1 MKMHIFDIL
10 AKIEEKITNGYK
22 VIETKE
28 VELEK
33 KYLGF
38 SIQEKIDQN
47 VDKLINKAIPAVDNI
62 ITAAKNK
69 MKKEK

>member
-1 MKMHIFDIL
+1 MHIFDIL

-47 VDKLINKAIPAVDNI
+47 VDKLINKAIPAVDKV

>member
-1 MKMHIFDIL
+1 MHIFDIL

-47 VDKLINKAIPAVDNI
+47 VDKLIDKAIPAVDKV

>member
-1 MKMHIFDIL
+1 MHIFDIL
-10 AKIEEKITNGYK
+10 AKIEKKITNGYK

>member
-1 MKMHIFDIL
+1 MHIFDIL